1 MQTDTSQE
9 QKIRGNNREGS
20 GLLMWLAQSITLGKC
35 CTFVLSE
42 VKTLCVPT
50 LRGGWAF
57 LLFSSADELTET

>member
-42 VKTLCVPT
+42 V
-50 LRGGWAF
+50 
-57 LLFSSADELTET
+57 